1 MLRRRAPRR
10 KVAIFALVLTS
21 TVPTPVA
28 AYPEGAPWGASNP
41 DAEQNCASC
50 HFDYDAVRGS
60 AALTIEGLPERPE
73 PGKRYALTIR
83 FDDPAQEIAG
93 FQMIA
98 IADPGSAGRFVSTMP
113 NIEYVGAAIRSTDP
127 ISNDSGAAWQLEWT
141 APDSAGAVITFFL
154 AVTGSNDDG
163 SPFGDQIHFRS
174 FELEM

>member
-1 MLRRRAPRR
+1 MLRRRAPRQ
-10 KVAIFALVLTS
+10 KGAIFALVLTTAAS
-21 TVPTPVA
+21 PTVA

-41 DAEQNCASC
+41 DAEQNCATC

-60 AALTIEGLPERPE
+60 AALTIEGLPDRPE
-73 PGKRYALTIR
+73 PGMSYALTIR
-83 FDDPAQEIAG
+83 FDDSAAEIAG

-98 IADPGSAGRFVSTMP
+98 IADPGSAGRFASTTP
-113 NIEYVGAAIRSTDP
+113 NIEFVGAAIRSTDP
-127 ISNDSGAAWQLEWT
+127 ISNAEGAAWRLEWT
-141 APDSAGAVITFFL
+141 APDSADAVITFFL